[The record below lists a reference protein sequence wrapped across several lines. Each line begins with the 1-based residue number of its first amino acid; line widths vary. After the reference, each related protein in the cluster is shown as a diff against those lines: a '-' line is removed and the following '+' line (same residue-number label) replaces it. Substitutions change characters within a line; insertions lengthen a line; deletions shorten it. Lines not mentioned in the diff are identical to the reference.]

1 LRSSASLRKIH
12 IFGEKLQE
20 LGADIAKI
28 PVDDEKELMKF
39 KLRVV

>member
-1 LRSSASLRKIH
+1 MY
-12 IFGEKLQE
+12 IFEEKLNE

-39 KLRVV
+39 KLRVG